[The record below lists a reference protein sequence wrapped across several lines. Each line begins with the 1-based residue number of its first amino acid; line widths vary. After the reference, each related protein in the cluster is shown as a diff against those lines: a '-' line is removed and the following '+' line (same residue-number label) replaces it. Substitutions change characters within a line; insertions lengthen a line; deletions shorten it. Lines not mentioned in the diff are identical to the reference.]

1 MEITKQQIAA
11 GYIDEGEPRD
21 HQILVKI
28 NDTVS
33 VSIINMREIAIKWYG
48 KPIDDEYTKE
58 GVEYEIGLVVANPII
73 MKILIDYLTFAPW
86 FIGKRI
92 TTYYYLTIE
101 EVNEFV
107 KQVREFKT
115 E

>member
-21 HQILVKI
+21 HQIHVKI

-33 VSIINMREIAIKWYG
+33 VSVINMRELTTKWYG
-48 KPIDDEYTKE
+48 KPIDGEYTKK

-73 MKILIDYLTFAPW
+73 MKMLIAHLTFAPW

>member
-1 MEITKQQIAA
+1 M
-11 GYIDEGEPRD
+11 
-21 HQILVKI
+21 
-28 NDTVS
+28 VS
-33 VSIINMREIAIKWYG
+33 VINMRELTTKWYG

-58 GVEYEIGLVVANPII
+58 GVEYEIGLVVVNPII
-73 MKILIDYLTFAPW
+73 MKMLIAYLTFAPW

>member
-11 GYIDEGEPRD
+11 GFIDEGEPRD
-21 HQILVKI
+21 YQILVKI
-28 NDTVS
+28 NDTVT
-33 VSIINMREIAIKWYG
+33 VSIINMRELTTKWHG
-48 KPIDDEYTKE
+48 KPIDNEYTTE
-58 GVEYEIGLVVANPII
+58 GVEYEIGLVVINPII
-73 MKILIDYLTFAPW
+73 MKMLIAYLTFAPW
-86 FIGKRI
+86 FIGERI

-115 E
+115 P